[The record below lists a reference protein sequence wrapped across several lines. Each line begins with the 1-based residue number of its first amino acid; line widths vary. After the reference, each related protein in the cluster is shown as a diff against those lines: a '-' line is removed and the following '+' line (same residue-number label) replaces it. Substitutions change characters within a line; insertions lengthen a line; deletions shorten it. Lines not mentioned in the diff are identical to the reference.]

1 MWIRP
6 ILQVHDELVVEVPK
20 DKLNEAVSFIKKC
33 MEERPFEDFDVPLV
47 AEAAAGKRFG
57 TLKDMED

>member
-20 DKLNEAVSFIKKC
+20 DKLKEAASFIKKC
-33 MEERPFEDFDVPLV
+33 MEERPFENFDVPLV
-47 AEAAAGKRFG
+47 AEGAVGKTFG
-57 TLKDMED
+57 TLKDLED